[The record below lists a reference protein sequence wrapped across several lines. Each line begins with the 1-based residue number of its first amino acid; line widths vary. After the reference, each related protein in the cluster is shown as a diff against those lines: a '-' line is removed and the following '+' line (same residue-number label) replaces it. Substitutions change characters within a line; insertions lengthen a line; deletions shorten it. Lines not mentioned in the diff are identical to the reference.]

1 MKNYAFDNEIDIF
14 LKNISYLRKHNKL
27 SKRKM
32 AEILGIGVKSLNKI
46 ENGELP
52 PRIGVNVFFKIE
64 KNFGI
69 SPKNLFSG
77 LFDR

>member
-52 PRIGVNVFFKIE
+52 PRIGVNFFSK
-64 KNFGI
+64 
-69 SPKNLFSG
+69 
-77 LFDR
+77 

>member
-14 LKNISYLRKHNKL
+14 LKNISCLRKHNKL

-77 LFDR
+77 LLDR

>member
-77 LFDR
+77 LLDR